1 MKRGACQHA
10 KRAAPFWGTALRLDL
25 GCTRS
30 GGLFHALSGGT
41 ACFQLLLETAAGLEA
56 GDGGGLQTAG
66 DLGLGV
72 GVSLGL
78 AGTHLKRPKPAM
90 VTFSSAR
97 RQSAIWSNIA
107 SIVVSTCAS
116 VKPVLRA
123 TVSIIWERVMYLY
136 PPGVS
141 KSNVFWQ
148 FCVVEYNIIHT
159 LFATDCAQNVIYC
172 ARTYVISLRPSQIQ
186 RPLFWRAL
194 QKAFY
199 G

>member
-78 AGTHLKRPKPAM
+78 AGTHLKTAKAGNGHLLVCTQAVSDLVKQSVHRGLDLCFGKAGLARHGFDHLGTSHCIDILLERPK
-90 VTFSSAR
+90 VTSFG
-97 RQSAIWSNIA
+97 
-107 SIVVSTCAS
+107 
-116 VKPVLRA
+116 K
-123 TVSIIWERVMYLY
+123 
-136 PPGVS
+136 
-141 KSNVFWQ
+141 
-148 FCVVEYNIIHT
+148 FCVVEYNK
-159 LFATDCAQNVIYC
+159 CSP
-172 ARTYVISLRPSQIQ
+172 SLREIAHETHNIAHELHFA
-186 RPLFWRAL
+186 RYFL
-194 QKAFY
+194 
-199 G
+199 